1 MRNNI
6 LAGKRKSRYKSNV
19 EATIDFLNDRYGNG
33 NITLESLKE
42 FLEKFLEENKDMMD
56 QSTKSISQK
65 VFKEFIQAKIDYY
78 KYPVSERNY
87 DDYRKKTMAL
97 EDNFVRL
104 MNGFR
109 SYFDQRNNT
118 TKGNELIY
126 LFASDDIE
134 TGKINFTF
142 KTMQSLIHEELDD
155 AKKLYLTGKKGV
167 LNSDTFS
174 TGARISNTSDKQLI
188 DNIGQDKIKNI
199 NYFFN
204 KLINDSDD
212 YVPSKSEYINKLIQA
227 ENGSKSI
234 LDQISDIIGVRKG
247 SVNQYIGKKEM
258 QSVSKARLV
267 DILASDDRLQKIGL
281 GDWQGVLDSLKKYQT
296 DLIGKQYNA
305 DVTQHGNYLAKMM
318 SENVPGVFE
327 GDATKFGDKGEYD
340 VQIKTTFGQSK
351 GVSLIKT
358 QSLMIGWMMFSSP
371 QLLYDTIDNNIEN
384 DNLNDKEQ
392 EIFDNQISSQLD
404 ESNDSGGG
412 DGGDSLNQ
420 IYAQIESLL
429 AEEGIIE

>member
-6 LAGKRKSRYKSNV
+6 LPGKRKSRYKSNV

-33 NITLESLKE
+33 NITLESLEE
-42 FLEKFLEENKDMMD
+42 FLEQFLEENKDMMD

-65 VFKEFIQAKIDYY
+65 VFKEFIKAKIDYY
-78 KYPVSERNY
+78 KQPKSERNY

-109 SYFDQRNNT
+109 SYFDQGK
-118 TKGNELIY
+118 KGNELIY

-188 DNIGQDKIKNI
+188 DNIGQDRIKNI

-212 YVPSKSEYINKLIQA
+212 YVPSKNEYVNKLIQA

-247 SVNQYIGKKEM
+247 SVNQYMGKKKM

-267 DILASDDRLQKIGL
+267 DILASNDRLEKIGQ

-296 DLIGKQYNA
+296 DLIGKQYKA
-305 DVTQHGNYLAKMM
+305 DVTQRGNYLAKMM

-327 GDATKFGDKGEYD
+327 GDATKFGDYGQYD

-371 QLLYDTIDNNIEN
+371 WLLYDTINNNIEN

-392 EIFDNQISSQLD
+392 EIFNNQISSQLD
-404 ESNDSGGG
+404 ESNGDDS
-412 DGGDSLNQ
+412 SLDQ
-420 IYAQIESLL
+420 IYTQIESLL
-429 AEEGIIE
+429 ANEGIIE

>member
-6 LAGKRKSRYKSNV
+6 LPSKRKSRYKSNV

-33 NITLESLKE
+33 NITLESLQE
-42 FLEKFLEENKDMMD
+42 FLDKFLEENKDMMD

-78 KYPVSERNY
+78 KQPKSERNY
-87 DDYRKKTMAL
+87 DNYREKTMAL

-109 SYFDQRNNT
+109 SYFDQGK
-118 TKGNELIY
+118 KGNELIY

-174 TGARISNTSDKQLI
+174 TGARISNTSDEQLI
-188 DNIGQDKIKNI
+188 NNIGQDRIKNI

-212 YVPSKSEYINKLIQA
+212 YVPSKNEYINKLIQA

-247 SVNQYIGKKEM
+247 SVNQYMGKKEM

-267 DILASDDRLQKIGL
+267 DILASNDRLEKIGQ

-296 DLIGKQYNA
+296 DLIGKQYKA
-305 DVTQHGNYLAKMM
+305 DVTQSGNYLAKMM

-327 GDATKFGDKGEYD
+327 GDATKFGDYGQYD

-358 QSLMIGWMMFSSP
+358 QSLMIGWMMFTSP
-371 QLLYDTIDNNIEN
+371 WLLYDTIDNNIKN

-392 EIFDNQISSQLD
+392 GIFDNQVSSQLD
-404 ESNDSGGG
+404 ESNG
-412 DGGDSLNQ
+412 DNESLDQ
-420 IYAQIESLL
+420 IYTQIESLL
-429 AEEGIIE
+429 ANEGIIE

>member
-6 LAGKRKSRYKSNV
+6 LPSKRKSRYKSNV

-33 NITLESLKE
+33 NITLESLKQ

-56 QSTKSISQK
+56 QSTKGVSQK

-78 KYPVSERNY
+78 KQPKSERNY

-104 MNGFR
+104 MNSFR
-109 SYFDQRNNT
+109 SYFDQGK
-118 TKGNELIY
+118 KGNELIY

-155 AKKLYLTGKKGV
+155 AEKLYLTGKKGV

-174 TGARISNTSDKQLI
+174 TGARISNTSDEQLI
-188 DNIGQDKIKNI
+188 NNIGQDRIKNI

-212 YVPSKSEYINKLIQA
+212 YVPSKNEYINKLIQA

-247 SVNQYIGKKEM
+247 SVNQYMGKKEM

-267 DILASDDRLQKIGL
+267 DILASNDRLEKIGQ

-296 DLIGKQYNA
+296 DLIGKQYKA
-305 DVTQHGNYLAKMM
+305 DVTQSGNYLAKMM

-327 GDATKFGDKGEYD
+327 GDATKFGDYGQYD

-358 QSLMIGWMMFSSP
+358 QSLMIGWMMFTSP
-371 QLLYDTIDNNIEN
+371 QLLYDTIDNNIKN

-392 EIFDNQISSQLD
+392 EIFNNQVSSQLD
-404 ESNDSGGG
+404 ESNG
-412 DGGDSLNQ
+412 DNESLDQ
-420 IYAQIESLL
+420 IYTKIEQLL
-429 AEEGIIE
+429 ADEGIIE